1 MKHRMAAVL
10 PTYLA
15 IYVVSY
21 YTAFVLRCDFNVPP
35 VIFDLFRH
43 TLPIIL
49 AVKFITC
56 LGTGEWRRAFRYASL
71 HDVQWVGIGATIAA
85 VAIYITNLTLLRWMG
100 IPIPRS
106 VIVIDW
112 GFTIM
117 ASAMLRMS
125 FRLYTESIKPM
136 FRGRRINPALIYGAQ
151 SEGVGIL
158 RAIQTGQTNFSV
170 VGLIGGGPRKPRS
183 IIAGVRVYSKHSS
196 LAKLARKTGAKHL
209 LVPGS
214 VPGKELRELT
224 RQCSKLDIKAHVIPG
239 VQEIV
244 GGRYRLSVREV
255 TINDL
260 LRRDPAELD
269 LDSIQNCLTG
279 RRVLVTGAAGSIGS
293 ELCRQI
299 LDLDPACL
307 VLVDQSEYSTFL
319 FEQELKGRKKSL
331 EKLHFV
337 IADVTDR
344 ASMSQVFDKFRP
356 EIVFHAAAYKHVPLM
371 EENPREAVRNNIGG
385 TKTVADLAAA
395 LPVERFVLISTDK
408 AVRPTSIMGSTK
420 LVAEKYVQTIAEKTS
435 TQFVTVRFGNV
446 LNSAGSVVPTF
457 RRQIERGGPITVTH
471 PEMTRFFM
479 TIPEAV
485 QLVLQAGAIGDSG
498 DILILEM
505 GEPVKILDL
514 AQDMI
519 ALSGL
524 KPHED
529 IDIVFTGIRPGE
541 KLYEE
546 LFYLSEEGTKKVHD
560 KIFRAQRDPSRLVG
574 VLDDIATLEQA
585 VKTFQTDIA
594 TELRRI
600 VRSYVDA
607 ETWSD
612 DDLRS
617 AA

>member
-15 IYVVSY
+15 IYVASY

-35 VIFDLFRH
+35 VVFDLFRY

-49 AVKFITC
+49 AVKFVTC

-71 HDVQWVGIGATIAA
+71 HDVQWVGIGATLAA
-85 VAIYITNLTLLRWMG
+85 VAIYITNLTVLRWMG

-117 ASAMLRMS
+117 ASALLRMS
-125 FRLYTESIKPM
+125 FRLYAESIKPL
-136 FRGRRINPALIYGAQ
+136 FRGSPFNPALIYGAK

-158 RAIQTGQTNFSV
+158 RAIQTGQTNFNV

-196 LAKLARKTGAKHL
+196 LTKLVNKTGARHL

-224 RQCSKLDIKAHVIPG
+224 RQCSKLDIKVHVIPG

-269 LDSIQNCLTG
+269 LASIQNCLTG

-307 VLVDQSEYSTFL
+307 VLVDQSEYGTFL
-319 FEQELKGRKKSL
+319 FEQELRNRKQRS

-344 ASMSQVFDKFRP
+344 ASMSQVFDRFQP

-420 LVAEKYVQTIAEKTS
+420 LVAEKYVQTIAAQT
-435 TQFVTVRFGNV
+435 TAQFVTVRFGNV

-529 IDIVFTGIRPGE
+529 IDIVFSGIRPGE

-585 VKTFQTDIA
+585 VETPQADIA
-594 TELRRI
+594 TDLRRI
-600 VRSYVDA
+600 VRGYVDA
-607 ETWSD
+607 ETWTD